1 MNVKSLK
8 RGQQMKKIVTAM
20 VLTFTFSMAEAGTT
34 DHSSSFR
41 ETDTGKGLLALSY
54 YGADAQKTFDFLR
67 SQSPHLYRITASGV
81 WTFEHISGPDIFCAK
96 DTQRTP
102 RRIFRA
108 SQIVSQTFRCDINI
122 GGSGRIN
129 PPLTYVGRDSFG
141 GYDNGSD
148 GGSGAGVGDVGG
160 GGM

>member
-1 MNVKSLK
+1 
-8 RGQQMKKIVTAM
+8 MKKIVTAV
-20 VLTFTFSMAEAGTT
+20 VLILAFSTAEAGTT

-67 SQSPHLYRITASGV
+67 SQSPHLYRITSSGV
-81 WTFEHISGPDIFCAK
+81 WTFEHVSGPDIFCAK

-102 RRIFRA
+102 RRAFRA

-129 PPLTYVGRDSFG
+129 PPLTYVGQD
-141 GYDNGSD
+141 SD
-148 GGSGAGVGDVGG
+148 GGSGAGGGDVGG
-160 GGM
+160 GYDGGYDGGGM